1 MATKAAYRP
10 ALSTVYSDAQRRFY
24 EKKGPSRDAL
34 DRAAAFSNSDERSS
48 SAPADRRAAS
58 RESPSTSVEKSSK
71 ETAKPARK
79 EGIARLMELAGRR
92 RGLVAG
98 AAVLAVLGSAARL
111 APFVAV
117 YLMMNELILHWED
130 LGGIDWS
137 LMGMLTA
144 AAFLAAIA
152 YGVFQYLS
160 TMLAHTAAFNILY
173 EVRVHLMDKLA
184 RVPSGFYSDVRQGE
198 VKKVMNND
206 VEEIEGFVAHH
217 LPDAV
222 SAISLPLITLIYL
235 FTVDWR
241 FALALVVPIVLAF
254 LLLGGALK
262 TPEGK
267 ACQTAMRVS
276 GETVAGTTVEYVHGM
291 PVVKVFNRSLSAF
304 RRFEA
309 DAREFVGN
317 IKWATYFNAPG
328 MGRLYAV
335 IGAQVL
341 FLLATTL
348 AVLPTVNE
356 ADPVAYAKFLSTV
369 LLFFL
374 VGAGMKEPV
383 MQMVSQSIQLNTVN
397 VAVARV
403 DEILDYPEVVEPLHP
418 ATPRDAGIEFEQVR
432 FSYAGEDGPRALD
445 SVSFR
450 LPSGTVTGLVGPS
463 GGGKST
469 IAALILRFFDVQ
481 EGSIR
486 IGGANVKDIAYE
498 DLTDLVSFVFQDSFL
513 LADTLDANIRMG
525 NEEASREQV
534 MDAVRAASV
543 EDVVERLPQGLDTII
558 GPGGTYLSGGEAQRV
573 AIARVLLKDTP
584 IVVLDEA
591 TAYADAENEGKI
603 QRAFARLAQE
613 KTVLIIAH
621 RLKTVEAADR
631 ILVMEEGK
639 LVGQGVHAELLASSE
654 TYRAMVAANE
664 VRDTWDLSTGKEAC
678 HE

>member
-1 MATKAAYRP
+1 
-10 ALSTVYSDAQRRFY
+10 
-24 EKKGPSRDAL
+24 
-34 DRAAAFSNSDERSS
+34 
-48 SAPADRRAAS
+48 
-58 RESPSTSVEKSSK
+58 
-71 ETAKPARK
+71 
-79 EGIARLMELAGRR
+79 
-92 RGLVAG
+92 
-98 AAVLAVLGSAARL
+98 
-111 APFVAV
+111 
-117 YLMMNELILHWED
+117 
-130 LGGIDWS
+130 
-137 LMGMLTA
+137 
-144 AAFLAAIA
+144 
-152 YGVFQYLS
+152 
-160 TMLAHTAAFNILY
+160 
-173 EVRVHLMDKLA
+173 
-184 RVPSGFYSDVRQGE
+184 
-198 VKKVMNND
+198 
-206 VEEIEGFVAHH
+206 
-217 LPDAV
+217 
-222 SAISLPLITLIYL
+222 
-235 FTVDWR
+235 
-241 FALALVVPIVLAF
+241 
-254 LLLGGALK
+254 
-262 TPEGK
+262 
-267 ACQTAMRVS
+267 
-276 GETVAGTTVEYVHGM
+276 
-291 PVVKVFNRSLSAF
+291 
-304 RRFEA
+304 
-309 DAREFVGN
+309 
-317 IKWATYFNAPG
+317 